1 LRVENSNRR
10 APGKKAGFLLLEVVL
25 ALGVF
30 AIACTGLTVA
40 FHRMAEA
47 ATLAQS
53 ELRITRILD
62 SALTEQLSMP
72 TLQEGVTQ
80 IPVEGTDIE
89 LDVVIEPIED
99 MENQDGEL
107 LQQMFHIKVTANWF
121 ANGAWQERSA
131 ETWRYN
137 LMYQP

>member
-1 LRVENSNRR
+1 LKVELSKRR
-10 APGKKAGFLLLEVVL
+10 TTKGFLLLEVVL
-25 ALGVF
+25 AIAVF
-30 AIACTGLTVA
+30 AIACTGLTMA
-40 FHRMAEA
+40 FHRMAA
-47 ATLAQS
+47 AASLAQS

-62 SALTEQLSMP
+62 SALTEQLSLP
-72 TLQEGVTQ
+72 LLEEGVTQ

-107 LQQMFHIKVTANWF
+107 LQQMFHIKIIANWYE
-121 ANGAWQERSA
+121 NGAWQERSA

-137 LMYQP
+137 PMYQP

>member
-1 LRVENSNRR
+1 M
-10 APGKKAGFLLLEVVL
+10 

-40 FHRMAEA
+40 FHRMAGTA
-47 ATLAQS
+47 SLAQN

-72 TLQEGVTQ
+72 ILEEGVTQ

-89 LDVVIEPIED
+89 LDVIIEPIED
-99 MENQDGEL
+99 LENQDGEL
-107 LQQMFHIKVTANWF
+107 LQQMFHIRITANWF
-121 ANGAWQERSA
+121 ENGAWQERSA

-137 LMYQP
+137 PMYQP

>member
-1 LRVENSNRR
+1 MKVEFYKRR
-10 APGKKAGFLLLEVVL
+10 TKKGFLLLEVVL
-25 ALGVF
+25 ALAVF

-40 FHRMAEA
+40 FHRMAGA
-47 ATLAQS
+47 ASLAQS

-62 SALTEQLSMP
+62 SALTEQLSLP
-72 TLQEGVTQ
+72 TLEEGATQ

-99 MENQDGEL
+99 IENQDGEL
-107 LQQMFHIKVTANWF
+107 LQQMFHIKVIANWYE
-121 ANGAWQERSA
+121 NGAWQERSA

-137 LMYQP
+137 PMYQP

>member
-1 LRVENSNRR
+1 LKVEFSKRR
-10 APGKKAGFLLLEVVL
+10 TKKGFLLLEVVL
-25 ALGVF
+25 ALAVF

-40 FHRMAEA
+40 FHRMAGA
-47 ATLAQS
+47 ANLAQS

-72 TLQEGVTQ
+72 MLEEGVTQ
-80 IPVEGTDIE
+80 IPVEGADIE

-107 LQQMFHIKVTANWF
+107 LQQMFHIKVIANWYE
-121 ANGAWQERSA
+121 NGAWQERSA

-137 LMYQP
+137 PMYQP

>member
-1 LRVENSNRR
+1 M
-10 APGKKAGFLLLEVVL
+10 VL
-25 ALGVF
+25 ALAVF

-40 FHRMAEA
+40 FHRMAGA
-47 ATLAQS
+47 ASLAQS

-62 SALTEQLSMP
+62 SALTEQLSLP
-72 TLQEGVTQ
+72 TLEEGVSQ

-99 MENQDGEL
+99 IENQDGEL
-107 LQQMFHIKVTANWF
+107 LQEMFHIKVIANWYE
-121 ANGAWQERSA
+121 NGAWQERSA

-137 LMYQP
+137 PMYQP

>member
-1 LRVENSNRR
+1 MKVETSSPRNSR
-10 APGKKAGFLLLEVVL
+10 GFLLLEVVL

-40 FHRMAEA
+40 FHRMADA
-47 ATLAQS
+47 ARLAQS

-62 SALTEQLSMP
+62 SALTEQLSFP
-72 TLQEGVTQ
+72 TLEEGVTRLS
-80 IPVEGTDIE
+80 VEGTEIE
-89 LDVVIEPIED
+89 LDAEIAPLED
-99 MENQDGEL
+99 LQNQDGEV

-121 ANGAWQERSA
+121 ENGAWQTRSV

-137 LMYQP
+137 PMYQP

>member
-1 LRVENSNRR
+1 LKFEVSRNNR
-10 APGKKAGFLLLEVVL
+10 GYLLLEVVL
-25 ALGVF
+25 AIAVF

-40 FHRMAEA
+40 FHRMAA
-47 ATLAQS
+47 AASLAQS

-62 SALTEQLSMP
+62 SALTEQLSLPM
-72 TLQEGVTQ
+72 LEEGVTQ
-80 IPVEGTDIE
+80 VPIEGSDIE

-107 LQQMFHIKVTANWF
+107 LQQMFHIRIIANWYE
-121 ANGAWQERSA
+121 NGAWQERSA

-137 LMYQP
+137 PMYQP

>member
-1 LRVENSNRR
+1 MIVGNSR
-10 APGKKAGFLLLEVVL
+10 KKLGFLLLEVVL

-40 FHRMAEA
+40 FHRMAGA
-47 ATLAQS
+47 ARLAQS

-72 TLQEGVTQ
+72 TIEEGVSQ
-80 IPVEGTDIE
+80 IPVEGTDVE

-99 MENQDGEL
+99 MQNQDGEV
-107 LQQMFHIKVTANWF
+107 LQQMFHIKITANWF
-121 ANGAWQERSA
+121 EGGAWQERSA

-137 LMYQP
+137 PMYQP

>member
-1 LRVENSNRR
+1 LKFKVSRNNR
-10 APGKKAGFLLLEVVL
+10 GYLLLEVVL
-25 ALGVF
+25 AIAVF

-40 FHRMAEA
+40 FHRMAA
-47 ATLAQS
+47 AASLAQS

-62 SALTEQLSMP
+62 SALTEQLSLPM
-72 TLQEGVTQ
+72 LEEGVTQ
-80 IPVEGTDIE
+80 VPVEGSDIE

-107 LQQMFHIKVTANWF
+107 LQQMFHIKIIANWYE
-121 ANGAWQERSA
+121 NGAWQERSA

-137 LMYQP
+137 PMYQP

>member
-1 LRVENSNRR
+1 LKFKVS
-10 APGKKAGFLLLEVVL
+10 KKKKGFLLLEVVL
-25 ALGVF
+25 ALAVF

-40 FHRMAEA
+40 FHRMAGA
-47 ATLAQS
+47 ANLAQS

-72 TLQEGVTQ
+72 MLEEGVTQ

-107 LQQMFHIKVTANWF
+107 LQQMFHIKVIANWYE
-121 ANGAWQERSA
+121 NGAWQERSA

-137 LMYQP
+137 PMYQP

>member
-1 LRVENSNRR
+1 M
-10 APGKKAGFLLLEVVL
+10 L

-40 FHRMAEA
+40 FHRMAA
-47 ATLAQS
+47 SAKLAQS

-62 SALTEQLSMP
+62 SALTEQLSYP
-72 TLQEGVTQ
+72 TLEEGNTQ

-99 MENQDGEL
+99 LENQDGEL
-107 LQQMFHIKVTANWF
+107 LQQMFHITITATWF
-121 ANGAWQERSA
+121 ENNEWQSRSV

>member
-1 LRVENSNRR
+1 LKVTSPKHRN
-10 APGKKAGFLLLEVVL
+10 GFLLLEVVL
-25 ALGVF
+25 ALTVF

-40 FHRMAEA
+40 FHRMADA
-47 ATLAQS
+47 ARLAQS

-62 SALTEQLSMP
+62 SALTEQFTFP
-72 TLQEGVTQ
+72 NIEEGITQ

-99 MENQDGEL
+99 LESEEGEL
-107 LQQMFHIKVTANWF
+107 LQNMFHITVTANWF
-121 ANGAWQERSA
+121 ENGAWQSRSA

-137 LMYQP
+137 LVYQP

>member
-1 LRVENSNRR
+1 MKVDFSSR
-10 APGKKAGFLLLEVVL
+10 AKPKGFLLLEVVL

-40 FHRMAEA
+40 FHRMAGTA
-47 ATLAQS
+47 SLAQN

-72 TLQEGVTQ
+72 MLEEGVTQ

-89 LDVVIEPIED
+89 LDVIIEPIED
-99 MENQDGEL
+99 IENQDGEL
-107 LQQMFHIKVTANWF
+107 LQQMFHIKITANWYE
-121 ANGAWQERSA
+121 NGGWQERSA

-137 LMYQP
+137 PMYQP

>member
-1 LRVENSNRR
+1 MKVEFSSR
-10 APGKKAGFLLLEVVL
+10 KKTKGFLLLEVVL
-25 ALGVF
+25 ALAVF

-40 FHRMAEA
+40 FHRMAGA
-47 ATLAQS
+47 ASLAQS

-72 TLQEGVTQ
+72 TLEEGVAQ

-107 LQQMFHIKVTANWF
+107 LQQMFHIKIIANWYE
-121 ANGAWQERSA
+121 NGAWQERSA

-137 LMYQP
+137 PMYQP

>member
-1 LRVENSNRR
+1 LKVESYRR
-10 APGKKAGFLLLEVVL
+10 SGGFLLLEVVL

-40 FHRMAEA
+40 FHRMAGA
-47 ATLAQS
+47 AQLAQS

-62 SALTEQLSMP
+62 SALTEQMSFP
-72 TLQEGVTQ
+72 TLEVGVAQ

-89 LDVVIEPIED
+89 LDVEIAPIED
-99 MENQDGEL
+99 LQNQDGEI
-107 LQQMFHIKVTANWF
+107 LQQMFHITVTANWF
-121 ANGAWQERSA
+121 ESGAWQSRSV

-137 LMYQP
+137 PMYQP

>member
-1 LRVENSNRR
+1 MKVKFSSRKRS
-10 APGKKAGFLLLEVVL
+10 KGFLLLEVVL

-40 FHRMAEA
+40 FHRMADA
-47 ATLAQS
+47 AKLAQS

-62 SALTEQLSMP
+62 SALTEQLSFP
-72 TLQEGVTQ
+72 TVEESVTQ
-80 IPVEGTDIE
+80 IPIEGTDIE
-89 LDVVIEPIED
+89 LDVVIEPIENL
-99 MENQDGEL
+99 ENQDGEI
-107 LQQMFHIKVTANWF
+107 LQQMFHITVTANWF
-121 ANGAWQERSA
+121 ENGSWQSRSA

>member
-1 LRVENSNRR
+1 MKFKVSR
-10 APGKKAGFLLLEVVL
+10 KKRGFLLLEVVL
-25 ALGVF
+25 ALAVF

-40 FHRMAEA
+40 FHRMAGA
-47 ATLAQS
+47 ANLAQN

-72 TLQEGVTQ
+72 MLEEGVTQ

-89 LDVVIEPIED
+89 LDVVIESIED

-107 LQQMFHIKVTANWF
+107 LQQMFHIKVIANWYE
-121 ANGAWQERSA
+121 NGAWQERSA

-137 LMYQP
+137 PMYQP